1 MKKVLKKNLWNRI
14 FHKKQLQRQ
23 SQEMER
29 LKQIIR
35 DAEFFLNV
43 LRDCT
48 DLRQLLQ
55 IHKDMWRSGIR
66 NRNIG
71 PCDYGMFR
79 TKDILDMRPEEVY
92 LGDIYGLWTF
102 SIPTWEQQKENK
114 YGDGAVQWGLSPD
127 ITLYEIVFNQY
138 RRLLTSNLEAIREES
153 ENSLAGY

>member
-1 MKKVLKKNLWNRI
+1 
-14 FHKKQLQRQ
+14 
-23 SQEMER
+23 MEG

-35 DAEFFLNV
+35 DAEFFLNI

-66 NRNIG
+66 NGNIG

-79 TKDILDMRPEEVY
+79 TKDILDMKPEEVY

-114 YGDGAVQWGLSPD
+114 YGDGAVQWGISPD

-153 ENSLAGY
+153 ENSLARY

>member
-1 MKKVLKKNLWNRI
+1 MKKVLKRNLWNRI

-35 DAEFFLNV
+35 DAEFFLNI

-66 NRNIG
+66 NRDIG

-79 TKDILDMRPEEVY
+79 TKDILDMKPEEVY

-114 YGDGAVQWGLSPD
+114 YGDGAVQWGFSPD

-138 RRLLTSNLEAIREES
+138 RRLLTSNLEAIREEY
-153 ENSLAGY
+153 ENSLARY